1 MIFKEKKYY
10 LNLRPLNKFRFLF
23 FFSSVPRVQ
32 FKEAAYSVTEPKAVN
47 EINTLIIQVIRT
59 GDISQ
64 TSSVRCTPHDAS
76 AVSGLDY
83 NAKSVILL
91 FEPGIISIFFQ
102 SYPTRRTNKIS
113 LNEKHSNRKKKNK
126 IIWLLHTGKYL
137 TLRLSKLTFKYTHTK

>member
-1 MIFKEKKYY
+1 M
-10 LNLRPLNKFRFLF
+10 
-23 FFSSVPRVQ
+23 Q

-83 NAKSVILL
+83 NAKSVILH
-91 FEPGIISIFFQ
+91 FEPGKISIFY
-102 SYPTRRTNKIS
+102 SVIS
-113 LNEKHSNRKKKNK
+113 NEKNE
-126 IIWLLHTGKYL
+126 
-137 TLRLSKLTFKYTHTK
+137 